1 MPQVKATEKNSRVVL
16 EEERD
21 VNKDKLGS
29 YCMSSDSVESG
40 PQSVAGEEDGE
51 PVSGGKTLCKSLTAG
66 KYARSKKE
74 KRKSIGRV
82 ESLCESV
89 VVGDP
94 ARSKEEGKVV
104 LVEDGLVCKSSE
116 VDKHARSKSD
126 EGMFYRLGLKAG
138 MAWW

>member
-21 VNKDKLGS
+21 ANKDKLGS

-40 PQSVAGEEDGE
+40 PQSVTGEEEGE

-66 KYARSKKE
+66 KYTRSKKE
-74 KRKSIGRV
+74 KRKSIGQE

-116 VDKHARSKSD
+116 VDKRTRSMSD
-126 EGMFYRLGLKAG
+126 EGMLYRLGLKAG